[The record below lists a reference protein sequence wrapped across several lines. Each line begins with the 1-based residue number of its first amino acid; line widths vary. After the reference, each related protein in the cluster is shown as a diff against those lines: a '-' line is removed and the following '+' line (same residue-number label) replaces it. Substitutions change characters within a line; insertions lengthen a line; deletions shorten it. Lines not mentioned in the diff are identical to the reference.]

1 MNTDRIIASVLSL
14 VSAPL
19 GVPFFYTGRVG
30 LGIFCLICTFGFHDP
45 KLPILFGVIFFI
57 KLVLMT
63 DERFQR
69 KYRMSFAGKQNCK
82 KTKVEIFRQFTPPV
96 YVQPKE
102 KFSRSG
108 FEARSRMQPNEVDTA
123 TAQTNDA
130 YKSDEKTSA
139 LAAFKK
145 FDIDKAI
152 YLFENQI
159 KTYPKDG
166 EAHWYLARC
175 YSLSEQNFL
184 VDEAL
189 ENMKSCD
196 YTPPISVE
204 TDEYLAFHRA
214 NKITNL

>member
-1 MNTDRIIASVLSL
+1 MNTDRVIASVLSL

-30 LGIFCLICTFGFHDP
+30 VGIFCLICTFGFHEP
-45 KLPILFGVIFFI
+45 KLPILIGIIFFI
-57 KLVLMT
+57 KLILMT

-82 KTKVEIFRQFTPPV
+82 KAKVENFRQFTPPV
-96 YVQPKE
+96 YAQPKE

-108 FEARSRMQPNEVDTA
+108 FEARSRMQPNEVDTV
-123 TAQTNDA
+123 TVQTNVA
-130 YKSDEKTSA
+130 FKSDEKTA
-139 LAAFKK
+139 AFAAFKK
-145 FDIDKAI
+145 FNIDKAI

-175 YSLSEQNFL
+175 YSLVEQNFL
-184 VDEAL
+184 VEEAL
-189 ENMKSCD
+189 EAMKTCD
-196 YTPPISVE
+196 YTPPISTE
-204 TDEYLAFHRA
+204 TDEYLAFYRA
-214 NKITNL
+214 NKVSL